1 MAKLA
6 FCGLGQMGLPMALRL
21 VDAGH
26 DLWVWNRTP
35 GKAGPVVERGARQ
48 ARSPAEAGAG
58 AEAAITMLASPEA
71 LEEVVLGADGLAHG
85 LAPGSTLI
93 EMSTVGP
100 QAIRALAD
108 RLPGGI
114 GVPDAPVLG
123 TVPQATEGSLK
134 IFVGGTQG
142 MVERWRPVLSS
153 LGAVRRVGPL
163 GAGASMKLV
172 VNSTLLALMTA
183 LAEAL
188 ALADALGLDQS
199 EVLDVLA
206 DSPISVPARSKRPR
220 IESGDYP
227 PNFKDASLVVQTA
240 QAAGLD
246 LPVAEAGRRWMAGA
260 EQAGMGDL
268 DYSAVVAHARGRPAR
283 LPDGERSGESPAGR
297 A

>member
-114 GVPDAPVLG
+114 GVLDAPVLG

-134 IFVGGTQG
+134 IFVGGPAEVAYYAQIIGLHTMLDVPMPAVALRG
-142 MVERWRPVLSS
+142 HVLV
-153 LGAVRRVGPL
+153 GPRRV
-163 GAGASMKLV
+163 
-172 VNSTLLALMTA
+172 
-183 LAEAL
+183 
-188 ALADALGLDQS
+188 
-199 EVLDVLA
+199 
-206 DSPISVPARSKRPR
+206 IRPR
-220 IESGDYP
+220 RCFSPLESSPG
-227 PNFKDASLVVQTA
+227 T
-240 QAAGLD
+240 
-246 LPVAEAGRRWMAGA
+246 
-260 EQAGMGDL
+260 
-268 DYSAVVAHARGRPAR
+268 RPR
-283 LPDGERSGESPAGR
+283 
-297 A
+297 